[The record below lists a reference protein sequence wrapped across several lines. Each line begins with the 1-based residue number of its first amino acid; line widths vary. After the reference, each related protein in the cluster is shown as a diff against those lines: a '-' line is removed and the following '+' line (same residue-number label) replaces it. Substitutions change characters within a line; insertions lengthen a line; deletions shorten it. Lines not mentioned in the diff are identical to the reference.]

1 MDWLDRVS
9 IALIVFVSIITL
21 SMMVKEQRTQA
32 KMISEGKKKVLPLV
46 ENKYKEVEDFIEKGT
61 YDEALKRLGE
71 IAEKDPEGAAK
82 SKLYKARIFSKQ
94 GNMGKAIFLYRQT
107 IETTPDLL
115 EFASNDLNLWDLIE
129 KGIPKMQREKRLKP
143 NDEKVAKLLKDL
155 YFLQRK
161 LGQGCD

>member
-71 IAEKDPEGAAK
+71 IAEKDPEGEAK
-82 SKLYKARIFSKQ
+82 SKLYKARIFFKQ

-115 EFASNDLNLWDLIE
+115 EFASNDHDLWNLIE